1 VRLSS
6 SRLAFLEQATQT
18 YSKALRGSPAD
29 EYLTTKRGLSG
40 GSKTYFRLGFVADP
54 LPGHEKY
61 AGCLAIP
68 YVTRAGI
75 VSMRFR
81 RLAGDGPKYL
91 SEPGEETRL
100 YHPEG
105 FFRHERFICLCEGE
119 IDTMTA
125 VQAGLPAVGV
135 PGAQSWKPYMFRAFD
150 GYDVVFILAD
160 TDDKTGD
167 GMKFAEKAAGQIK
180 SARIIP
186 MALEGRGYDVNS
198 LVMEHGAEALISK
211 VGVEL

>member
-1 VRLSS
+1 VRLST
-6 SRLAFLEQATQT
+6 SRLTFLGQASEL
-18 YSKALRGSPAD
+18 YSKALRDSAAVP
-29 EYLTTKRGLSG
+29 YLKEKRGLSG
-40 GSKTYFRLGFVADP
+40 DSARYFRLGYVDDP

-61 AGCLAIP
+61 AGHLAIP

-75 VSMRFR
+75 VSIRFR
-81 RLAGDGPKYL
+81 RLGDGDGPKYL

-100 YHPEG
+100 YHPEA

-135 PGAQSWKPYMFRAFD
+135 PGANGWSKFFYRAFE
-150 GYDVVFILAD
+150 GYDAVFILTD
-160 TDDKTGD
+160 MDDKGA
-167 GMKFAEKAAGQIK
+167 GLGFAEKVAGQIK

-186 MALEGRGYDVNS
+186 MQHEGVGHDVNS
-198 LVMEHGAEALISK
+198 LVNTHGAEALLSK
-211 VGVEL
+211 IGVDA